1 MITFDHNDL
10 YGGSVM
16 ESKSKEILNVRE
28 AAELLGCHDRTL
40 RRYVKEGKLKAY
52 KLGGTTKRSTL
63 KFLREDLLKL
73 LKSISQAGQ
82 NQTGATRSE
91 EAFKKGVPMALLQW
105 AGTISERDAE
115 KMLQAI
121 IESRTISN
129 LNSEK

>member
-1 MITFDHNDL
+1 
-10 YGGSVM
+10 M
-16 ESKSKEILNVRE
+16 ESKEILSIRE
-28 AAELLGCHDRTL
+28 AAKLLGCHDRTL

-73 LKSISQAGQ
+73 LKPISQAGQ
-82 NQTGATRSE
+82 NQTGATRSK
-91 EAFKKGVPMALLQW
+91 EAFKKGVPKALLQW